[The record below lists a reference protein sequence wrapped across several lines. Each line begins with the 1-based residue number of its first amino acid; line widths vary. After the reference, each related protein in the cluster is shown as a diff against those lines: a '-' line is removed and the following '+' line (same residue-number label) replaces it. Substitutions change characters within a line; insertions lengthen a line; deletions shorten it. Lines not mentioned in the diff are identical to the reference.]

1 MVEVACRQK
10 DDLIQMLTEK
20 EYHEFLGGM
29 YSAPYV
35 AIDTETTGQDVRDGS
50 GYLMG
55 LSIATAPDK
64 AVYLPFRHR
73 SGDNLPKE
81 WLDPLRA
88 ALSSAKCAIFHN
100 AKFDLVSLST
110 IGLNYSGKFYD
121 TMLMAHMIDENLPS
135 KALDALGQKFLGEGK
150 DKSKDFTTFVNAV
163 GWDSVPASIMDS
175 YARQDALLTLR
186 LFHRFYPEFKKQG
199 FDGEIWDT
207 RQKFVRLLVD
217 MESTGIRI
225 DTGICRSEAAAGRD
239 RMAVV
244 ADELGF
250 NPGSVK
256 QLGNYLLNE
265 LNLPVVKKTPTAQPC
280 FDKDAMKIYDSLLED
295 MGNPNASLLLE
306 YRGWQKAVSACYDSY
321 LALLSPDGRLRPN
334 YKIHG
339 TVTGRLSCE
348 KPNLQQIPKV
358 SEKPWNGSIKRAFI
372 PREGYVLYEA
382 DYSQLELR
390 LGASYAAERSLIEE
404 FSNPDSDVFTR
415 MATELGMS
423 RGDTKTLVYTTQYG
437 GGINRIKEVFKVDA
451 TRAEEIR
458 TNYFNTYPGFRTIT
472 AYASKKAVANGYVKT
487 WSGRRRHFK
496 YPKNEAFKAFNS
508 VIQGGAAD
516 IVERAML
523 RCADAGLRK
532 NMLLQ
537 VHDSIVF
544 ELPENEVA
552 DWLPVIRE
560 KMEAVEPDFGVRF
573 AVDIKQWGTT

>member
-1 MVEVACRQK
+1 MITQ
-10 DDLIQMLTEK
+10 K

-35 AIDTETTGQDVRDGS
+35 AIDTETTGEDVRDGR

-55 LSIATAPDK
+55 ISIATAPDK

-73 SGDNLPKE
+73 SGENLPKE
-81 WLDPLRA
+81 WLDSLRA
-88 ALSSAKCAIFHN
+88 ALSSTKCVIFHN
-100 AKFDLVSLST
+100 AKFDLVSLNT
-110 IGLNYSGKFYD
+110 IGIDYTGKFYD

-135 KALDALGQKFLGEGK
+135 KALDSLGYKFLGEGK
-150 DKSKDFTTFVNAV
+150 NKSDGHFTTLVNAL
-163 GWDSVPASIMDS
+163 GWANVPSHIMDP
-175 YARQDALLTLR
+175 YARQDARLTLR

-199 FDGEIWDT
+199 FDGELWET
-207 RQKFVRLLVD
+207 RQRFIRLLVD

-225 DTGICRSEAAAGRD
+225 DTGVCTSEAATGRD

-250 NPGSVK
+250 NPGSTK

-265 LNLPVVKKTPTAQPC
+265 LNLPVVKWNKNEDGSNRSAC
-280 FDKDAMKIYDSLLED
+280 FDKDAMKIYDALLED
-295 MGNPNASLLLE
+295 LGNPNAKLLLE

-321 LALLSPDGRLRPN
+321 LSLLSPDGRLRPN

-390 LGASYAAERSLIEE
+390 LGASYASEKSLIQE
-404 FSNPDSDVFTR
+404 FSNPESDVFTR
-415 MATELGMS
+415 MASELGMS
-423 RGDTKTLVYTTQYG
+423 RGDTKTLTYTLQYG

-451 TRAEEIR
+451 RRAEEIR
-458 TNYFNTYPGFRTIT
+458 DNYFNTYPGFRSIT
-472 AYASKKAVANGYVKT
+472 AFAAKKAVSNGYVKT
-487 WSGRRRHFK
+487 WSGRRRHFQ
-496 YPKNEAFKAFNS
+496 YPKSESFKAFNS

-516 IVERAML
+516 IVERSML
-523 RCADAGLRK
+523 RLSEQGCNVSDCR
-532 NMLLQ
+532 MLLQ
-537 VHDSIVF
+537 VHDSVVF
-544 ELPENEVA
+544 E
-552 DWLPVIRE
+552 IRE
-560 KMEAVEPDFGVRF
+560 DAVEEYRPRIIEAMTNIEPDFGVRF
-573 AVDIKQWGTT
+573 AVDFHEWGQSG